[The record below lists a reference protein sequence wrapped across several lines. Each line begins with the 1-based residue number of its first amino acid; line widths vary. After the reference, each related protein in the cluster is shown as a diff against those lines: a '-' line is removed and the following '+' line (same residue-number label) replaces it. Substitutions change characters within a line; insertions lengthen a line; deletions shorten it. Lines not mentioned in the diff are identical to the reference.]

1 LVEKKE
7 RGNLTMDVEKK
18 MIWFFGIGK
27 TEGGKELNHIL
38 GNKGAQLC
46 EMSKIGIPVPPGFVI
61 STRAAVEYFRYG
73 SSFMKKI
80 EGKVKD
86 ALLRLSEF
94 ISKIRGKDFP
104 LLLSVRSGAVVSMP
118 GMMDTILNVGMNKK
132 ALEYFKKIDE
142 RFAYDTYRRF
152 IQMFSSIALGIPR
165 SIFEQEFEKWKKSYE
180 LYKEGIYPDFVSA
193 YYSLK
198 DGFEKS
204 KLTDRELPAEVLEK
218 ICDSYLSI
226 LKQRGIELPE
236 DIFEQVMLSVE
247 AVFRSWNSE
256 RAIAYRRIHN
266 IPDDLGTAANV
277 VAMVFGNMGD
287 DSGTG
292 VLFTRNP
299 NTGEKYLYGN
309 FLTNAQG
316 EDVVAGIRTPY
327 AINDESKN
335 EANKNFP
342 TMKELMPSAYK
353 ELEKIA
359 EILERH
365 YKDMQDVEF
374 TIERKKVWILQ
385 TRTGKR
391 TARAHIK
398 IVHDMLR
405 EKKLNENEALKRI
418 TPQHLKE
425 LFFSV
430 VDEEKLNTNPITRG
444 LPASPGVVSGKVAFS
459 SAEAEDLAKQ
469 GVDVILVRHETSP
482 EDIKGI
488 ASAKGILTSRGGET
502 SHAAVVARAMGKP
515 AVVGAEEIIIDY
527 QKQIF
532 SVGDI
537 VVSKGEVITIDGNTG
552 RVFVGTIPI
561 RRADFPP
568 EAQALLKIADKIRTL
583 GVRANA
589 DTPEES
595 QTARN
600 FGAEGIGLLRTEHMF
615 FEEERI
621 PLVRKMI
628 IAARK
633 YKEKLDE
640 LKNIIDNLVE
650 STNSAPE
657 VKKIQ
662 SGLNYMRL
670 YPRFE
675 RGKKSDIFFD
685 DLKNFIESNSQN
697 HPNLLK
703 VYQELLSI
711 REDYFETLRKI
722 KVFIKS
728 DFLEIFSVME
738 GFPVTVR
745 LIDPPLHEF
754 LPKTDE
760 EIKDTA
766 QKTGMSEDEIRET
779 VKKLSEVN
787 PMLGHRGIRVG
798 ITYPEIYCMQTEAIL
813 EACSELIRKGKKV
826 LPEIMF
832 PNVIDPAEIRYF
844 RNVVDMIK
852 EDLEKES
859 GIRIPLSVGTMM
871 EFPRACLL
879 SAEIARYVD
888 FMSFGTNDLTQTVLG
903 ISRDDSGKFM
913 SDYVPFILSSNP
925 FNTLDVAGVGE
936 MIKLAVSKARSEKPK
951 IKIGVCGEHGGDPE
965 SIKFLHSIG
974 FNYVSA
980 SPYRVPIAR
989 LVAAQAAIDQKQKSV
1004 SFEITKE
1011 KKKALK
1017 SKSKPKKSSGAK
1029 KEGKKEIT
1037 EKSKSAEKK
1046 AKQKNKKKKK

>member
-1 LVEKKE
+1 
-7 RGNLTMDVEKK
+7 MDAKKK

-27 TEGGKELNHIL
+27 TEGGKDLAHIL

-61 STRAAVEYFRYG
+61 STRAAVEYFKYG
-73 SSFMKKI
+73 STFMRKI
-80 EGKVKD
+80 EGMVKD

-152 IQMFSSIALGIPR
+152 IQMFSSIALGVPR
-165 SIFEQEFEKWKKSYE
+165 NIFEEEFEKWKKSFE
-180 LYKEGIYPDFVSA
+180 LYKEGVYSDFISA

-204 KLTDRELPAEVLEK
+204 KITDRELPAQVLEK
-218 ICDSYLSI
+218 ICDSYLAI

-309 FLTNAQG
+309 FLSNAQG

-342 TMKELMPSAYK
+342 TMKELMPAAYK

-359 EILERH
+359 EILEGH

-398 IVHDMLR
+398 IVHDMLQ
-405 EKKLNENEALKRI
+405 EKKLDEKEALKRI

-430 VDEEKLNTNPITRG
+430 VDEEKLNINPITRG
-444 LPASPGVVSGKVAFS
+444 LPASPGVASGKVAFS
-459 SAEAEDLAKQ
+459 SAEAENLAKQ

-527 QKQIF
+527 HKQIF

-589 DTPEES
+589 DTPEEA
-595 QTARN
+595 QIARN

-628 IAARK
+628 ITARK

-640 LKNIIDNLVE
+640 LKNLIDNLAE
-650 STNSAPE
+650 SPNSTPE
-657 VKKIQ
+657 IKKIQ

-685 DLKNFIESNSQN
+685 DLNLFIQRNEQDKEKLS
-697 HPNLLK
+697 K

-711 REDYFETLRKI
+711 REDYFDTLRRI
-722 KVFIKS
+722 KALIKS
-728 DFLEIFSVME
+728 DFIKIFSAME

-754 LPKTDE
+754 LPKSDE

-766 QKTGMSEDEIRET
+766 QKTQMPEDDIRET

-813 EACSELIRKGKKV
+813 EACVELIKNGKKV

-859 GIRIPLSVGTMM
+859 GIRIPISVGTMM
-871 EFPRACLL
+871 EFPRACIL
-879 SAEIARYVD
+879 SSEIARYVD

-913 SDYVPFILSSNP
+913 SDYVPFILPSNP
-925 FNTLDVAGVGE
+925 FTTLDVAGVGH
-936 MIKLAVSKARSEKPK
+936 MIKLAVSNARKEKPK

-965 SIKFLHSIG
+965 SIKFFHSVG

-989 LVAAQAAIDQKQKSV
+989 LVAAQSVIDQIQKSV
-1004 SFEITKE
+1004 PFEIFKE
-1011 KKKALK
+1011 KKKVSKSKLK
-1017 SKSKPKKSSGAK
+1017 SKKASNVKKVGKKKVTKKKVIKKSRAV
-1029 KEGKKEIT
+1029 
-1037 EKSKSAEKK
+1037 EKK
-1046 AKQKNKKKKK
+1046 YKTKNKEKKK

>member
-1 LVEKKE
+1 
-7 RGNLTMDVEKK
+7 MDAKKK

-27 TEGGKELNHIL
+27 TEGGKELAHIL

-61 STRAAVEYFRYG
+61 STRAAVEYFKYG
-73 SSFMKKI
+73 STFMRKI
-80 EGKVKD
+80 EGMVKD

-152 IQMFSSIALGIPR
+152 IQMFSSIALGVPR
-165 SIFEQEFEKWKKSYE
+165 NIFEEEFEKWKKSFE
-180 LYKEGIYPDFVSA
+180 LYKEGVYSDFISA

-204 KLTDRELPAEVLEK
+204 KITDRELPAQVLEK
-218 ICDSYLSI
+218 ICDSYLAI

-309 FLTNAQG
+309 FLSNAQG

-342 TMKELMPSAYK
+342 TMKELMPAAYK

-359 EILERH
+359 EILEGH

-398 IVHDMLR
+398 IVHDMLQ
-405 EKKLNENEALKRI
+405 EKKLDEKEALKRI

-444 LPASPGVVSGKVAFS
+444 LPASPGVASGKVAFS
-459 SAEAEDLAKQ
+459 SAEAENLAKQ

-527 QKQIF
+527 HKQIF

-568 EAQALLKIADKIRTL
+568 EAQTLLKIADKIRTL

-589 DTPEES
+589 DTPEEA
-595 QTARN
+595 QIARN

-628 IAARK
+628 ITARK

-640 LKNIIDNLVE
+640 LKNLIDNLVE
-650 STNSAPE
+650 SSNSTPE
-657 VKKIQ
+657 IKKIQ

-685 DLKNFIESNSQN
+685 DLNLFIQRNEQDKEKLS
-697 HPNLLK
+697 K

-711 REDYFETLRKI
+711 REDYFDTLRRI
-722 KVFIKS
+722 KALIKS
-728 DFLEIFSVME
+728 DFIKIFSAME

-754 LPKTDE
+754 LPKSDE

-766 QKTGMSEDEIRET
+766 QKTQMPEDDIRET

-813 EACSELIRKGKKV
+813 EACVELIKNGKKV

-859 GIRIPLSVGTMM
+859 GIRIPISVGTMM
-871 EFPRACLL
+871 EFPRACIL
-879 SAEIARYVD
+879 SSEIARYVD

-913 SDYVPFILSSNP
+913 SDYVPFILPSNP
-925 FNTLDVAGVGE
+925 FTTLDVAGVGH
-936 MIKLAVSKARSEKPK
+936 MIKLAVSNARKEKPK

-965 SIKFLHSIG
+965 SIKFFHSVG

-989 LVAAQAAIDQKQKSV
+989 LVAAQSVIDQIQKSV
-1004 SFEITKE
+1004 PFEIFKE
-1011 KKKALK
+1011 KKKVSKSKLK
-1017 SKSKPKKSSGAK
+1017 SKKASNVKKVGKKKVTKKKVIKKSRAV
-1029 KEGKKEIT
+1029 
-1037 EKSKSAEKK
+1037 EKK
-1046 AKQKNKKKKK
+1046 YKTKNKEKK

>member
-1 LVEKKE
+1 
-7 RGNLTMDVEKK
+7 MDTEKK

-27 TEGGKELNHIL
+27 TEGGKELTHIL

-61 STRAAVEYFRYG
+61 STRAAVEYFKYG
-73 SSFMKKI
+73 SAFMKKI

-86 ALLRLSEF
+86 ALSRLSEF

-152 IQMFSSIALGIPR
+152 IQMFSSIALGVPR
-165 SIFEQEFEKWKKSYE
+165 NIFEEEFERWKKSFE
-180 LYKEGIYPDFVSA
+180 LYKQGVYSDFISA

-204 KLTDRELPAEVLEK
+204 KLTDRELPAQVLEK
-218 ICDSYLSI
+218 ICDSYLAI

-236 DIFEQVMLSVE
+236 DTFEQLMLSVE

-266 IPDDLGTAANV
+266 ISDDLGTAANV

-309 FLTNAQG
+309 FLVNAQG

-327 AINDESKN
+327 ALNDESKN

-342 TMKELMPSAYK
+342 TMKELMPTVYK
-353 ELEKIA
+353 ELERIA
-359 EILERH
+359 EALERH

-374 TIERKKVWILQ
+374 TVERKKIWILQ
-385 TRTGKR
+385 TRAGKR

-398 IVHDMLR
+398 IVHDMLQ
-405 EKKLNENEALKRI
+405 EKKLNEKEALKRI

-430 VDEEKLNTNPITRG
+430 VDEEKLNANPITRG
-444 LPASPGVVSGKVAFS
+444 LPASPGVVSGKVVFS
-459 SAEAEDLAKQ
+459 SAEAENLAKQ

-561 RRADFPP
+561 KRADFPS

-589 DTPEES
+589 DTPEEA

-628 IAARK
+628 ITARK

-640 LKNIIDNLVE
+640 LKNLIDNLVE
-650 STNSAPE
+650 NPDSTPE
-657 VKKIQ
+657 IKKIQ

-670 YPRFE
+670 YPKFE

-685 DLKNFIESNSQN
+685 DLNLFLRKNGQN
-697 HPNLLK
+697 KEKPLK
-703 VYQELLSI
+703 VYQDLLSI
-711 REDYFETLRKI
+711 REDYFDTLRKI
-722 KVFIKS
+722 KAFIKS
-728 DFLEIFSVME
+728 DFIEIFSAME

-754 LPKTDE
+754 LPKSDD

-766 QKTGMSEDEIRET
+766 QKTGMPENDIRET

-813 EACSELIRKGKKV
+813 EACVELIKRGKKV

-852 EDLEKES
+852 EDLERES
-859 GIRIPLSVGTMM
+859 GIRIPISVGTMM
-871 EFPRACLL
+871 EFPRACVL

-913 SDYVPFILSSNP
+913 SDYVPFILPSNP
-925 FNTLDVAGVGE
+925 FTTLDVSGVGQV
-936 MIKLAVSKARSEKPK
+936 IKLAVSNARSEKPK

-965 SIKFLHSIG
+965 SIKFFHSLG

-989 LVAAQAAIDQKQKSV
+989 LVAAQSVIEQMQKSV
-1004 SFEITKE
+1004 PLEIVKE
-1011 KKKALK
+1011 KKKVSKK
-1017 SKSKPKKSSGAK
+1017 SKFKSKKSSSVK
-1029 KEGKKEIT
+1029 KVGKKKIT
-1037 EKSKSAEKK
+1037 KKSKSAEKK
-1046 AKQKNKKKKK
+1046 RKTKNKKKKNR

>member
-1 LVEKKE
+1 
-7 RGNLTMDVEKK
+7 MDAKKK

-27 TEGGKELNHIL
+27 TEGGKELAHIL

-61 STRAAVEYFRYG
+61 STRAAVEYFKYG
-73 SSFMKKI
+73 STFMRKI
-80 EGKVKD
+80 EGMVKD

-152 IQMFSSIALGIPR
+152 IQMFSSIALGVPR
-165 SIFEQEFEKWKKSYE
+165 NIFEEEFEKWKKSFE
-180 LYKEGIYPDFVSA
+180 LYKEGVYSDFISA

-204 KLTDRELPAEVLEK
+204 KITDRELPAQVLEK
-218 ICDSYLSI
+218 ICDSYLAI

-309 FLTNAQG
+309 FLSNAQG

-342 TMKELMPSAYK
+342 TMKELMPAAYK

-359 EILERH
+359 ETLERH

-374 TIERKKVWILQ
+374 TIERKKIWILQ

-398 IVHDMLR
+398 IVHDMLQ
-405 EKKLNENEALKRI
+405 EKKLDEREALKRI

-444 LPASPGVVSGKVAFS
+444 LPASPGVASGKVAFS
-459 SAEAEDLAKQ
+459 SAEAENLAKQ

-527 QKQIF
+527 HKQIF

-589 DTPEES
+589 DTPEEA
-595 QTARN
+595 QIARN

-628 IAARK
+628 ITARK

-640 LKNIIDNLVE
+640 LKNLIDNLVE
-650 STNSAPE
+650 SSNSTPE
-657 VKKIQ
+657 IKKIQ

-685 DLKNFIESNSQN
+685 DLNLFIQRNEQDKEKLS
-697 HPNLLK
+697 K

-711 REDYFETLRKI
+711 REDYFDTLRRI
-722 KVFIKS
+722 KALIKS
-728 DFLEIFSVME
+728 DFIEIFSAME

-754 LPKTDE
+754 LPKSDE

-766 QKTGMSEDEIRET
+766 QKTQMPEDDIRET

-813 EACSELIRKGKKV
+813 EACVELIKNGKKV

-859 GIRIPLSVGTMM
+859 GIRIPISVGTMM
-871 EFPRACLL
+871 EFPRACIL
-879 SAEIARYVD
+879 SSEIARYVD

-913 SDYVPFILSSNP
+913 SDYVPFILPSNP
-925 FNTLDVAGVGE
+925 FTTLDVAGVGH
-936 MIKLAVSKARSEKPK
+936 MIKLAVSNARKEKPK

-965 SIKFLHSIG
+965 SIKFFHSVG

-989 LVAAQAAIDQKQKSV
+989 LVAAQSVIDQTQKSV
-1004 SFEITKE
+1004 PFEIFKE
-1011 KKKALK
+1011 KKKVSKSKLK
-1017 SKSKPKKSSGAK
+1017 SKKASNVKKVGKKKVTKKKVIKKSRAV
-1029 KEGKKEIT
+1029 
-1037 EKSKSAEKK
+1037 EKK
-1046 AKQKNKKKKK
+1046 YKTKNKEKKK